1 MTKKATLTLPM
12 GGSNITPI
20 PKVEVPLEDTD
31 FRGIN
36 VTHVI
41 ARAFKRVIYDIF
53 CNKDQEMY
61 IAENQHSYRTGAR

>member
-1 MTKKATLTLPM
+1 MNRLEQKNHANILNPVIDCVEYVTKKATLTLPM

-41 ARAFKRVIYDIF
+41 ARAFKRVIF
-53 CNKDQEMY
+53 
-61 IAENQHSYRTGAR
+61 